1 MLSNPRK
8 ESNPSF
14 SFFWILIEFEKSKNS
29 RGPSPKTRTGY
40 GWKTIHLLMEVS
52 RDRLVRAN
60 EACIKD
66 LFSLEGTAEWGTKN
80 PIWIYR
86 FSADSSQLPKQ
97 YPWCSSNEKEIKN
110 AGTFVVT
117 FHAAGCF
124 HFSIIQSVAHW
135 PSKPM
140 TKSAS
145 TVVYFSIFHTA
156 VAASQQ
162 YPHGTLKLLQ
172 SKSNPGF
179 TTICTCQ
186 KMGQMLRSYCT
197 ATTMLAE
204 LPALIKVH
212 CALKSKSHIDRK
224 VKAKEVPGRLLHFS
238 KSLLIVWT
246 HISR

>member
-1 MLSNPRK
+1 MLPPPLTHTPPNNPPSHLDRLCMKGSWNKDRSLSSFDIFVTILCQLIIIHLHLIIWK
-8 ESNPSF
+8 EECF
-14 SFFWILIEFEKSKNS
+14 LIQEKKAILLFLSSGYWLSLKKKKKS

-97 YPWCSSNEKEIKN
+97 YPWCCSNEKEIKN

-145 TVVYFSIFHTA
+145 SVFFNFSHSSSSESAI
-156 VAASQQ
+156 S
-162 YPHGTLKLLQ
+162 PWDLKA
-172 SKSNPGF
+172 F
-179 TTICTCQ
+179 AI
-186 KMGQMLRSYCT
+186 
-197 ATTMLAE
+197 
-204 LPALIKVH
+204 
-212 CALKSKSHIDRK
+212 
-224 VKAKEVPGRLLHFS
+224 
-238 KSLLIVWT
+238 
-246 HISR
+246 